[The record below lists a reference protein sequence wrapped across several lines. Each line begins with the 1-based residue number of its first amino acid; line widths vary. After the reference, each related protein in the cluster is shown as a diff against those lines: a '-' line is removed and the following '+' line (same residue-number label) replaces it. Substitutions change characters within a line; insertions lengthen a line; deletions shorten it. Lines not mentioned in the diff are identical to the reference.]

1 MPYSEPFRLTVE
13 RKINHSNGDVSFI
26 SGDHNSANEMHITV
40 NESGAVGFMRNA
52 KGRFKL
58 TYSDDSFQV
67 ITPDIMRDY
76 FAPSNALDY
85 RKPPLKL
92 ASASGSKLGEQSS
105 PSNSSQTEE
114 LVTIDVMV
122 VYNEQIK
129 QRLGSNLQTRI
140 NQLVSLANRAFDDSN
155 TNTEIVLV
163 HSELTDYTNNSTT
176 PQALDDLTQGVGKLS
191 GVASLRIDKK
201 ADLVILLRDY
211 DASTHSFCG
220 FAWILG
226 ANGEISMQQRDFGYL
241 VVQDGISGNSFCLD
255 STLAH
260 KIGHNLGSLHDRN
273 NSGGGSGILPFSH
286 GHDVSGQFFTV
297 MSLDKNGREIGL
309 FSNPRISCL
318 GLPCG
323 ISSSS
328 INSADNALSIS
339 RVSAGIGEFFVSK
352 SAGATIVP
360 IINTILLE

>member
-1 MPYSEPFRLTVE
+1 
-13 RKINHSNGDVSFI
+13 
-26 SGDHNSANEMHITV
+26 
-40 NESGAVGFMRNA
+40 
-52 KGRFKL
+52 
-58 TYSDDSFQV
+58 
-67 ITPDIMRDY
+67 
-76 FAPSNALDY
+76 
-85 RKPPLKL
+85 
-92 ASASGSKLGEQSS
+92 
-105 PSNSSQTEE
+105 
-114 LVTIDVMV
+114 
-122 VYNEQIK
+122 
-129 QRLGSNLQTRI
+129 
-140 NQLVSLANRAFDDSN
+140 
-155 TNTEIVLV
+155 
-163 HSELTDYTNNSTT
+163 
-176 PQALDDLTQGVGKLS
+176 
-191 GVASLRIDKK
+191 
-201 ADLVILLRDY
+201 
-211 DASTHSFCG
+211 
-220 FAWILG
+220 
-226 ANGEISMQQRDFGYL
+226 MQQRDFGYS

-352 SAGATIVP
+352 SGGATIVP